1 MKPEVFKQLFDRYF
15 DDVRRFI
22 FYKSGDTEMSTDVAQ
37 EVFMK
42 IWEKKLMP
50 DPGKEIALL
59 FKMASNIFISRIRRD
74 VTARNYRQAMVLDEA
89 SENATDQLE
98 YEEMKERYEQALIRL
113 TEKQREVFL
122 MSRIDELTYPEIAER
137 LGVGIK
143 AVEKRMSQALSL
155 LREALL

>member
-1 MKPEVFKQLFDRYF
+1 MFDRYF

>member
-1 MKPEVFKQLFDRYF
+1 
-15 DDVRRFI
+15 
-22 FYKSGDTEMSTDVAQ
+22 MSTDVAQ